1 MEEKEI
7 AESAVALCGRNIVN
21 AGRISELRD
30 RLTVDGEEAVLLWL
44 WQKDKE
50 EYAVN
55 ITEQFGLTAGRVAN
69 IIKKLEQRGY
79 ILREQDEDDKR
90 RVKIRLMQEGSA
102 AAEGSY
108 NRLLHEQ
115 KEFIRGLGNEN
126 LQKLLD
132 LYQAVLGE

>member
-7 AESAVALCGRNIVN
+7 EESAVELCRLSIVN

-44 WQKDKE
+44 WQRDKE

-69 IIKKLEQRGY
+69 IIKRLEQRGY

-90 RVKIRLMQEGSA
+90 RVKIRLIPEGSA
-102 AAEGSY
+102 AAEGFY
-108 NRLLHEQ
+108 NRLMNEH
-115 KEFIRGLGNEN
+115 KEFIRGLGREN
-126 LQKLLD
+126 LQKLMD
-132 LYQAVLGE
+132 LYQSVLAE